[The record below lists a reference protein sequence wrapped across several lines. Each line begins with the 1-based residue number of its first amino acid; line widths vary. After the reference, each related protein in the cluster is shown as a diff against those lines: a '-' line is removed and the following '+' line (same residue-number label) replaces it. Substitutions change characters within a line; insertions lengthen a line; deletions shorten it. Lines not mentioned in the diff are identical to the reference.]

1 MQLNFKNLLIS
12 LISFLFLILSFFYIY
27 SILKDR
33 NLNPIQFKSN
43 ELSPT
48 FEGDISKNIDN
59 IINYLDNFK
68 FIKYYIVKKND
79 SQITIEINLEKPFA
93 KNNIKQ
99 EIIFKNN
106 SYAPFSFFNQSFI
119 DSVDLIDISQDNLKI
134 NDYLQSNF
142 DDLKKIFNIKQIEF
156 IDERRYDLILDNN
169 IRIMLPKIID
179 IKLLSFVKK
188 NFDLLKVNTDFKE
201 YLDFRNFNEKTIRL
215 K

>member
-12 LISFLFLILSFFYIY
+12 LLSFLFLIVSFFYIY
-27 SILKDR
+27 LILKDK
-33 NLNPIQFKSN
+33 NLNPIQFKSD

-68 FIKYYIVKKND
+68 FIKYYVVKKND
-79 SQITIEINLEKPFA
+79 SQITIEINLEKTFA
-93 KNNIKQ
+93 RNNIKQ

-119 DSVDLIDISQDNLKI
+119 ESVELIDISQDSLKI
-134 NDYLQSNF
+134 NDYLQTNF
-142 DDLKKIFNIKQIEF
+142 DDLKKIFKIKQIEF